1 MARAPK
7 FNPLIEEVPPP
18 AIASALAALHH
29 GRADEH
35 QQRNALDWIIRHA
48 CRAFSTTFDVDPCA
62 SAFKQGRRQAGL
74 IIINAVSTSTKAA
87 EAVEDLN
94 KEETNA

>member
-1 MARAPK
+1 MALKPK
-7 FNPLIEEVPPP
+7 LNPLIEEAPPP
-18 AIASALAALHH
+18 AIATALAALYH

-35 QQRNALDWIIRHA
+35 QQRNALNWIIGKA
-48 CRAFSTTFDVDPCA
+48 CRAFSTTFDVDPHA

-74 IIINAVSTSTKAA
+74 IIINATSMSAKAA

-94 KEETNA
+94 KEKDT